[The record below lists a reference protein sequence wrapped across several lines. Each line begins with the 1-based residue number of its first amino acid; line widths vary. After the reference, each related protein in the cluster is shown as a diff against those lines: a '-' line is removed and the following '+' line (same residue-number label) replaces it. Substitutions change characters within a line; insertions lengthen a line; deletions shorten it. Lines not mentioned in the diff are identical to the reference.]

1 MNKLEIQTTN
11 TNDAPIIALLARVT
25 FAETFGHLFRNKQDL
40 LDYYNSTFLVDKI
53 ANSITKPNNIY
64 WVSFVDGFP
73 VGYAKLKLNSTSEF
87 LGSEK
92 VCQLQKK
99 YMF

>member
-53 ANSITKPNNIY
+53 ANSITKPN
-64 WVSFVDGFP
+64 GFP